1 MLLGSIEYKEI
12 KDTVQKDGED
22 NSEEGIDAPVNLRF
36 VKGKAEH
43 DADGGRRKH
52 MEERGTHEAQI
63 ARHHGLDHR
72 IARQRREEKEGI
84 LRRREAESDGHH
96 VDDGVY
102 RLVVFAAAQYRHAR
116 REIFH
121 HLLYGRP
128 SGGDKG
134 LRRQKP
140 RDEFLYRD
148 NERDRD
154 HAREEGERDELARL
168 RMRRVLAPPEPQP
181 RESREEPSCHRREN
195 GGEFRHCRH
204 YTGHFATISVSF
216 SLLSSSCQI
225 ASVTKGMKGWSNFR
239 EIKRISCKAAP
250 RPLRGGAAGAPQN
263 GFVFFHIFRP
273 GGDRT

>member
-84 LRRREAESDGHH
+84 LRRREAE
-96 VDDGVY
+96 
-102 RLVVFAAAQYRHAR
+102 
-116 REIFH
+116 
-121 HLLYGRP
+121 
-128 SGGDKG
+128 
-134 LRRQKP
+134 
-140 RDEFLYRD
+140 
-148 NERDRD
+148 
-154 HAREEGERDELARL
+154 RDELARL
-168 RMRRVLAPPEPQP
+168 GMRRVLAPPEPQP

-195 GGEFRHCRH
+195 GSKFTH
-204 YTGHFATISVSF
+204 
-216 SLLSSSCQI
+216 
-225 ASVTKGMKGWSNFR
+225 
-239 EIKRISCKAAP
+239 
-250 RPLRGGAAGAPQN
+250 
-263 GFVFFHIFRP
+263 VFCIFW
-273 GGDRT
+273 